1 MEKIAR
7 RSWGRNRRRIRR
19 NFVEDTRFGAPGP
32 SREVRAIQ
40 RPLTTKQQAE
50 AMKAKINL
58 PLRSPST
65 GPPGAIGLATPFFRH
80 LARPRQAEKQERM
93 KVRKNNESDHVS
105 AP

>member
-7 RSWGRNRRRIRR
+7 MRWGRNRRVRR
-19 NFVEDTRFGAPGP
+19 NFVEK
-32 SREVRAIQ
+32 SRNVKSGKIEIQ
-40 RPLTTKQQAE
+40 NPFTTKQQAE

-93 KVRKNNESDHVS
+93 KVRRKNEGGCPDGVS
-105 AP
+105 SP

>member
-1 MEKIAR
+1 M
-7 RSWGRNRRRIRR
+7 R
-19 NFVEDTRFGAPGP
+19 NFVEEYRIN
-32 SREVRAIQ
+32 SVRIAIQ

-80 LARPRQAEKQERM
+80 LARPRQAEKQERE
-93 KVRKNNESDHVS
+93 KVRMKRMNDGPYHVS

>member
-19 NFVEDTRFGAPGP
+19 TFVEESRNLP
-32 SREVRAIQ
+32 SEMKPKIQ
-40 RPLTTKQQAE
+40 RPLTTKQQPE

-65 GPPGAIGLATPFFRH
+65 GPPGNIRLATPYFRH
-80 LARPRQAEKQERM
+80 LARPREAEKQERM
-93 KVRKNNESDHVS
+93 KVRRKRS
-105 AP
+105 

>member
-1 MEKIAR
+1 M
-7 RSWGRNRRRIRR
+7 GGIRR
-19 NFVEDTRFGAPGP
+19 NFVDVNRKRP
-32 SREVRAIQ
+32 IQ

-80 LARPRQAEKQERM
+80 LARPRQAEKMERM
-93 KVRKNNESDHVS
+93 KVRMKRM
-105 AP
+105 